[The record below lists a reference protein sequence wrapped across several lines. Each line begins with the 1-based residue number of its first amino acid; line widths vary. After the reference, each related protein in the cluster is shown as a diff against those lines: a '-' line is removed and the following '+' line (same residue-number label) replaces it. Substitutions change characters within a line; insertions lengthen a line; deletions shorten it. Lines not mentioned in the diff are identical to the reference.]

1 MGNEQMQTAR
11 KMAAKL
17 FRAEEA
23 IDRALTEVAELAGFM
38 PIARMNVR
46 VTVGVG
52 QEALAQA
59 IAALGLVAQARQC
72 MVDTHAALAATQ
84 ADIGMRERNFGGFIN
99 KPPNKSFALSIVQ
112 SESTAA

>member
-1 MGNEQMQTAR
+1 
-11 KMAAKL
+11 
-17 FRAEEA
+17 
-23 IDRALTEVAELAGFM
+23 
-38 PIARMNVR
+38 
-46 VTVGVG
+46 
-52 QEALAQA
+52 
-59 IAALGLVAQARQC
+59 